1 LKVVGYK
8 PLQSEE
14 SPPLSLLKGYSI
26 GRSLM
31 EQVLPK
37 VIVPSLAGV
46 ILGHAGLLQRVM
58 ANGRKP
64 SLVCRTIQ
72 RDHAV

>member
-1 LKVVGYK
+1 
-8 PLQSEE
+8 
-14 SPPLSLLKGYSI
+14 
-26 GRSLM
+26 M